1 MSRLSCMKRDIRLL
15 FCHNTELYGAL
26 DTLVDFYGRF
36 VLSDRLHCVQSDIF
50 AVYRDALFLKGLC
63 QVGCGHRTED
73 AAFLCLGGDSQRY
86 FGEFG
91 CERLCVGNVSWP
103 LCGRAVSAF
112 SASTFLAD
120 SVAADG
126 HSPAE

>member
-50 AVYRDALFLKGLC
+50 AVYRDALFLEGLC

-73 AAFLCLGGDSQRY
+73 AAFLCLGGDGQLKRD
-86 FGEFG
+86 
-91 CERLCVGNVSWP
+91 V
-103 LCGRAVSAF
+103 
-112 SASTFLAD
+112 LAD
-120 SVAADG
+120 PLYNNKVVTKLINNIMLDG
-126 HSPAE
+126 PWR

>member
-50 AVYRDALFLKGLC
+50 AVYRDALFLEGLC

-73 AAFLCLGGDSQRY
+73 AAFLCLGGDGQRY

-91 CERLCVGNVSWP
+91 CERFCVGNEFASLWARCFNV
-103 LCGRAVSAF
+103 
-112 SASTFLAD
+112 SASTFLATRWR
-120 SVAADG
+120 
-126 HSPAE
+126 